1 MHLAD
6 ILPSS
11 FFTWCERMPL
21 GHYVRGATWVFA
33 IVETVHIM
41 ALAVLLGIMVVIDLR
56 LMGLGMKRQPAT
68 ELSEILSPWFWT
80 AFVTMVVTGV
90 SLFSSEAVRL
100 STSEPFAFKMIFL
113 FLAIAV
119 HLTIHRKVIANGVEG
134 GMLGKVAA
142 CVSLFFWFGIALAG
156 RAIAFF

>member
-6 ILPSS
+6 TLSSS
-11 FFTWCERMPL
+11 FFIWCEKMPL

-33 IVETVHIM
+33 IIETVHIM
-41 ALAVLLGIMVVIDLR
+41 ALAVLLGTMVVIDLR

-80 AFVTMVVTGV
+80 AFVTMIVTGV
-90 SLFSSEAVRL
+90 CLFSSEAVRL
-100 STSEPFAFKMIFL
+100 STSTPFAFKMIFL

-119 HLTIHRKVIANGVEG
+119 HLTIHRKAIANGAEG
-134 GMLGKVAA
+134 GMVGKAAA
-142 CVSLFFWFGIALAG
+142 CLSLVCWFGIALAG
-156 RAIAFF
+156 RAIAFL